1 MYPLLP
7 WCSTWAPDRSV
18 KRFVPVLLCAALI
31 LTGVL
36 AGNWQLDRAAQKLAM
51 QAKLD
56 EGLSRT
62 PIDIGAS
69 TVDAAAVE
77 YRRARAYGTWL
88 ADRTVLIDNKVRGG
102 IAGYYA
108 VTPLKLSGSAMHLL
122 VQRGW
127 VQGRPDRREPE
138 IRTPTGEV
146 EVIGELRVPAS
157 RVFELSSAPPQ
168 GRVWQNLT
176 LDRYRDAT
184 GLSLQPVLLLQTSDA
199 EDGLVR
205 TWERPDLGIDK
216 HRGYAF
222 QWFGLAVA
230 TACFF
235 AVFTYRSRKRTKES

>member
-1 MYPLLP
+1 MPECRVTRL
-7 WCSTWAPDRSV
+7 
-18 KRFVPVLLCAALI
+18 VPALLCTVLI

-56 EGLSRT
+56 EGLGRT
-62 PIDIGAS
+62 PIDVGAS
-69 TVDAAAVE
+69 PVDAKAVE
-77 YRRARAYGTWL
+77 YQRARAQGTWL
-88 ADRTVLIDNKVRGG
+88 PDRTVLIDNKVRGG
-102 IAGYYA
+102 IAGYHV

-127 VQGRPDRREPE
+127 IQGNPDRREP
-138 IRTPTGEV
+138 IVRTPPGEV
-146 EVIGELRVPAS
+146 EVFGELRVPSS

-176 LDRYRDAT
+176 LDRYREAT
-184 GLSLQPVLLLQTSDA
+184 GLSLQPVLMLQSSDSQ
-199 EDGLVR
+199 DGLVR

-235 AVFTYRSRKRTKES
+235 AVFTWRGRKRTKES